1 MFWFDK
7 QNPNVDFCDCREY
20 EDTLCDG
27 RKLEVR
33 PDIIA
38 DFTSLPFSDSTYYL
52 VVFDPPHLINI
63 GETSWMAKKYGKLPK
78 DKWKEILHDG
88 FSECMRVCKENGII
102 IFKWNETDVP
112 VSEIIDIIG
121 YKPLFGHKSGK
132 LNKTHWLCFMK

>member
-20 EDTLCDG
+20 EDILCDG
-27 RKLEVR
+27 RKLEVC

-38 DFTSLPFSDSTYYL
+38 DFTSLPFSDNTYYL

-63 GETSWMAKKYGKLPK
+63 GDTSWMAKKYGKLPK
-78 DKWKEILHDG
+78 DKWREVLRDG

-102 IFKWNETDVP
+102 IFKWNETDIP
-112 VSEIIDIIG
+112 VSKIIETIG
-121 YKPLFGHKSGK
+121 YEPLFGHKSGK

>member
-1 MFWFDK
+1 
-7 QNPNVDFCDCREY
+7 
-20 EDTLCDG
+20 
-27 RKLEVR
+27 
-33 PDIIA
+33 
-38 DFTSLPFSDSTYYL
+38 
-52 VVFDPPHLINI
+52 
-63 GETSWMAKKYGKLPK
+63 MAKKYGKLPK